1 MKPEMVSSRE
11 IEPRKL
17 MIPTLFSVWAI
28 GFFCVKGDCF
38 MLFSFAI
45 LFGAGLLLGKL
56 CEKFKLPSLLGMLV
70 AGILIGPY
78 GLNALDKSVL
88 DISAQLRKIALIV
101 ILIRAGLN
109 LDLADLKRAGR
120 PAILMCF
127 VRNRRDDAARAARL
141 SALAAGRRA
150 GGLRFSGGVAG
161 GHRAAHA
168 QSHGIGPRRKTK
180 HSANDFGGSQR
191 RRHRRARPV

>member
-28 GFFCVKGDCF
+28 GFFCVKGDGF

-56 CEKFKLPSLLGMLV
+56 CEKIKLPSLLGMLV

-78 GLNALDKSVL
+78 GLNALDESVL
-88 DISAQLRKIALIV
+88 DIS
-101 ILIRAGLN
+101 
-109 LDLADLKRAGR
+109 
-120 PAILMCF
+120 
-127 VRNRRDDAARAARL
+127 
-141 SALAAGRRA
+141 
-150 GGLRFSGGVAG
+150 
-161 GHRAAHA
+161 
-168 QSHGIGPRRKTK
+168 T
-180 HSANDFGGSQR
+180 
-191 RRHRRARPV
+191 